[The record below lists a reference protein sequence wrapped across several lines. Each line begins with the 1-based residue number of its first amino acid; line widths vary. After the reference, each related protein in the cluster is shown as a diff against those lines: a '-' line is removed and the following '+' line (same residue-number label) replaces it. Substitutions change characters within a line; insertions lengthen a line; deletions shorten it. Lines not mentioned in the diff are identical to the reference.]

1 MLTQLTKRAGQGV
14 KTVDRPTEFNENLAW
29 VEKKISECWK
39 KRFALLLDSVFKS
52 TFCFQSTSQ
61 NHQTRLVWFCGI
73 CPQVCVLPYRLQPRN
88 KKVMCLEYYLVIIII
103 NFRSHEEAED
113 VSFSKLTFTLDPLV
127 WSGWQLAAQSLSL
140 WFSAE
145 KLDGLS
151 RMGRR
156 VFKSTS
162 LLWNQLPLWNWEID
176 DLYSRFKIRLKTF
189 PFDEA
194 YSKDWMTGDT
204 EHSLGT
210 SQ

>member
-1 MLTQLTKRAGQGV
+1 M
-14 KTVDRPTEFNENLAW
+14 
-29 VEKKISECWK
+29 
-39 KRFALLLDSVFKS
+39 
-52 TFCFQSTSQ
+52 
-61 NHQTRLVWFCGI
+61 
-73 CPQVCVLPYRLQPRN
+73 
-88 KKVMCLEYYLVIIII
+88 
-103 NFRSHEEAED
+103 
-113 VSFSKLTFTLDPLV
+113 
-127 WSGWQLAAQSLSL
+127 
-140 WFSAE
+140 
-145 KLDGLS
+145 DGLS

-204 EHSLGT
+204 EPSLGT